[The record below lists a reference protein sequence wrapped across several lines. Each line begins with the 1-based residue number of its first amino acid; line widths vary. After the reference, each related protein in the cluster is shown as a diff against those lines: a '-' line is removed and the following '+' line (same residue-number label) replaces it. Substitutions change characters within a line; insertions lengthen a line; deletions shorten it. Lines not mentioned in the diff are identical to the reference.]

1 MTSRRLYAPVVLTLL
16 ACGGLAFFAASR
28 TWIEATIHAQGLPN
42 DAVAVSGTDAQPL
55 VPALALV
62 VVTGGLAVLAASV
75 RVRRVVG
82 VLLVVVGLG
91 AVVLVATG
99 GSSLDDAL
107 THAVRSST
115 AFTGSNAPDGHRV
128 VVWPV
133 LAGVSFVVA
142 AMLGTVVI
150 RLAGTWPTMG
160 SRYEAPI
167 GQADDV
173 RTEDDLWAALDEGR
187 DPTE

>member
-1 MTSRRLYAPVVLTLL
+1 VTSRRLYAPVVLTLL

-28 TWIEATIHAQGLPN
+28 IWVEATVRAKGLPP
-42 DAVAVSGTDAQPL
+42 DPVAVSGTDAQPL

-62 VVTGGLAVLAASV
+62 VVTGALAVLAASV
-75 RVRRVVG
+75 RVRWAVG
-82 VLLVVVGLG
+82 VLLVVVGIG
-91 AVVLVATG
+91 AAVLVVTG
-99 GSSLDDAL
+99 GSSLDAAL
-107 THAVRSST
+107 DDAVRTST
-115 AFTGSNAPDGHRV
+115 AFTGSNTPDGHRV

-133 LAGVSFVVA
+133 LAGTAFVLA
-142 AMLGTVVI
+142 AALGAVVI

-160 SRYEAPI
+160 SRYESPTGPTEDA
-167 GQADDV
+167 

>member
-28 TWIEATIHAQGLPN
+28 TWVEATVRAKGLPS

-62 VVTGGLAVLAASV
+62 VVTGALAVLAASV
-75 RVRRVVG
+75 RVRWIVG
-82 VLLVVVGLG
+82 VLLVVVGIG
-91 AVVLVATG
+91 AAILVATS
-99 GSSLDDAL
+99 GSALDDAL
-107 THAVRSST
+107 DDVVRTSS
-115 AFTGSNAPDGHRV
+115 AFTGTNGPDGRHV

-133 LAGVSFVVA
+133 LAGIAFVLA
-142 AMLGTVVI
+142 AVLGAVVI
-150 RLAGTWPTMG
+150 RLAATWPTMG
-160 SRYEAPI
+160 TRYESPA
-167 GQADDV
+167 GQAEDA
-173 RTEDDLWAALDEGR
+173 RSEDDLWTALDEGR